1 MARPGLMPIATAVA
15 LTVAAG
21 LSIAAE
27 HAGSSPAAALALSA
41 PQGTGDA
48 GGDRKAAD
56 DAAESQAKGTAAA
69 APPPGV
75 GSRALTGSEEE
86 GSRISPARTPADRAS
101 E

>member
-1 MARPGLMPIATAVA
+1 MPIATAVA

-27 HAGSSPAAALALSA
+27 HARSSPTAALGAPLA

-48 GGDRKAAD
+48 GGDRKAAE
-56 DAAESQAKGTAAA
+56 DAAESQTKGTAAA
-69 APPPGV
+69 ARPLAV

-86 GSRISPARTPADRAS
+86 GFKKSPPRTAADRVS

>member
-1 MARPGLMPIATAVA
+1 MPIATAVA

-27 HAGSSPAAALALSA
+27 HARSSPTAALALPA

-48 GGDRKAAD
+48 GGDRKAAE
-56 DAAESQAKGTAAA
+56 DAAESPTKGTAAA
-69 APPPGV
+69 ARPLAV

-86 GSRISPARTPADRAS
+86 GFKKSPPRTAADRVS